1 MPRDFA
7 ESLLRV
13 SCVQLTYH
21 TEKQNFSSFRAVV
34 SEQVVERLWSLF
46 TSSQQQITL
55 SG

>member
-7 ESLLRV
+7 ESLTV
-13 SCVQLTYH
+13 ASNTYH

-34 SEQVVERLWSLF
+34 SEQVVERLWSLV